1 MKECLKNII
10 NVPEF
15 PHFMCAN
22 MCALHFW
29 FDVNNTTYHNI
40 PTCRRICIVC
50 TCNIGSTPGRISF
63 QHISQRATYNCSASL
78 IYKNDNS
85 LWLLFCVVTVVILP
99 QYSVKSVFV
108 SIVINHHTSQP
119 PAAAFQTEI
128 FTCCGNLKFMYLFC

>member
-10 NVPEF
+10 NVPKF
-15 PHFMCAN
+15 PHFIF
-22 MCALHFW
+22 ALHFW

-85 LWLLFCVVTVVILP
+85 LRLLSCPVTVVT
-99 QYSVKSVFV
+99 SVFCQV
-108 SIVINHHTSQP
+108 CVCKYCNKP
-119 PAAAFQTEI
+119 PHFSTAGSCFP
-128 FTCCGNLKFMYLFC
+128 N